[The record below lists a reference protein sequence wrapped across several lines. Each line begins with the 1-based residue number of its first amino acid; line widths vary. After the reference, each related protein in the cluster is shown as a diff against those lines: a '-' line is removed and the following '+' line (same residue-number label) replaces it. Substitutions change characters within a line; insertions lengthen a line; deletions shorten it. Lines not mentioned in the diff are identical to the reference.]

1 MRGTMP
7 GAPKNPKN
15 IASSFF
21 NTVYLLRFEHGG
33 AKLVSCHLTS
43 ARPCLQRPEIFPK
56 FFEINEKQC
65 ATNTR
70 KCPAAN
76 YIGVF
81 WQSAKK
87 NASTTR
93 PCPIATLV
101 QSNEHDRRFAFLFQQ
116 VEANEQVPLRTR
128 HDMYAQKNFQWKKL
142 MKTDTALILCVLS
155 GWN

>member
-1 MRGTMP
+1 MP
-7 GAPKNPKN
+7 GAPKNPNN

-87 NASTTR
+87 MR
-93 PCPIATLV
+93 R
-101 QSNEHDRRFAFLFQQ
+101 QHDRVRLL
-116 VEANEQVPLRTR
+116 PLCKVTSMTGGSRSFFSRLRQTSKFR
-128 HDMYAQKNFQWKKL
+128 CERVTICMHKK
-142 MKTDTALILCVLS
+142 ISS
-155 GWN
+155 GKS